1 MAVKSV
7 AELGSSL
14 RLVNETQL
22 KILLRSED
30 IRGPWDSYKSDTAV
44 LPLQSTPSKRATI
57 RYAINSVNGVVDLRG
72 ESIDKSTW
80 TIHHHCAR
88 LLLLWDS
95 EALTGPGGKLE
106 GFKML
111 SLQKKDY
118 YSRLFDVYAK
128 LNDDHVIP
136 NLLSPEPGVKILWQ
150 WLTAPGE
157 PENEASRG
165 VTDLTFNEAKR
176 TVDAI
181 FNFGSSGHEFV
192 NLYHVGSQSEV
203 YDEAEWVKL
212 VHQLSRDIRGS
223 GNIRGETKIRQITIE
238 VHTTEQGSDTS
249 VAMRMLDEL
258 KRADDRQDV
267 NI

>member
-1 MAVKSV
+1 MEVKSP
-7 AELGSSL
+7 AWLASSL
-14 RLVNETQL
+14 GLVNETQL
-22 KILLRSED
+22 KLLLRSED
-30 IRGPWDSYKSDTAV
+30 ICGPWHSYKSDTA
-44 LPLQSTPSKRATI
+44 LFPSQSTPGKRATI
-57 RYAINSVNGVVDLRG
+57 RHAINSVNGAVDLRG

-80 TIHHHCAR
+80 TIDHHCAR
-88 LLLLWDS
+88 LLLLWS
-95 EALTGPGGKLE
+95 EALTGPGGELE
-106 GFKML
+106 GSKTWF
-111 SLQKKDY
+111 LQKKDHY
-118 YSRLFDVYAK
+118 NILFDVYAK

-176 TVDAI
+176 TVDVI

-212 VHQLSRDIRGS
+212 VHQLSREIRGS
-223 GNIRGETKIRQITIE
+223 GKIRGETKIRQITIE

-258 KRADDRQDV
+258 KRADDSQDV
-267 NI
+267 NT